1 MLEGFQNN
9 KGESK
14 NDNNNGGQIMKQI
27 MLNDLYMQGLLGDD
41 IEMKRE
47 EKLETIKS
55 PYLFNINEDEQL
67 NDRIRH
73 PI

>member
-1 MLEGFQNN
+1 M
-9 KGESK
+9 
-14 NDNNNGGQIMKQI
+14 NDNNNGEQIMKQI